1 MFGVLADGSGK
12 PDTGVDI
19 NMTQYFSD
27 RELGETPRTIYGISL
42 TVWQGL
48 AMLVQARVENNSFA
62 ERFPERCQDYPFDS
76 AVCCGTLVGRFETA
90 LKTEIPALA
99 EMEQNWRDAEGE
111 GPYGGFQVSRKQI
124 WQMSLM
130 EQPPLPVIMDIIEFC
145 WRVVSKPEIRG
156 PHSFYHHHHLGFDQ
170 EAGRA
175 DLREEVNHIFQRNGV
190 AFILTEGGRIER
202 LIPEPTGGVLRGCA
216 FRSGDSE
223 LDQLLDAARRKFV
236 MPEENEH
243 RDALEKLWDAWERIK
258 TVDDLDKRTGAT
270 MMLDRLA
277 RPTQSQFRGL
287 LDSEARAL
295 NSAGNSLRIRHS
307 ETTQERLEMTEQ
319 VDYLFQR
326 MFALIH
332 LFLSVTGRL
341 GSQAND
347 ANRATKSP
355 QDEDGFPF

>member
-1 MFGVLADGSGK
+1 
-12 PDTGVDI
+12 
-19 NMTQYFSD
+19 MTQYFSD
-27 RELGETPRTIYGISL
+27 RELGETPRTIYGISP

-48 AMLVQARVENNSFA
+48 AMLMQERVENDSFA
-62 ERFPERCQDYPFDS
+62 ERFPERCQDFPFDS
-76 AVCCGTLVGRFETA
+76 AVCSGTLVRRFETA

-99 EMEQNWRDAEGE
+99 EIEQNWRDSEGD
-111 GPYGGFQVSRKQI
+111 GPFGRFQGPQKEI
-124 WQMSLM
+124 WQMSLI
-130 EQPPLPVIMDIIEFC
+130 EQPSLPVIMDIIEFC
-145 WRVVSKPEIRG
+145 WRVVSKPEIRSY
-156 PHSFYHHHHLGFDQ
+156 HSIFQHHHLGFDQ
-170 EAGRA
+170 ETGRA
-175 DLREEVNHIFQRNGV
+175 DFREQVNLIFQRNGV
-190 AFILTEGGRIER
+190 AFTLTESGRIER
-202 LIPEPTGGVLRGCA
+202 LIPEPIGSVLRRCA

-223 LDQLLDAARRKFV
+223 LDQILDAACRKFV

-258 TVDDLDKRTGAT
+258 TLENIDKKTGAIE
-270 MMLDRLA
+270 MLDRLA
-277 RPTQSQFRGL
+277 NPTQLQFRNL

-341 GSQAND
+341 GSQAYHD
-347 ANRATKSP
+347 NRATKSP
-355 QDEDGFPF
+355 QHEDGLPF

>member
-1 MFGVLADGSGK
+1 
-12 PDTGVDI
+12 
-19 NMTQYFSD
+19 MTQYFSD
-27 RELGETPRTIYGISL
+27 RELGETPRTIYGISP
-42 TVWQGL
+42 TVWQRL
-48 AMLVQARVENNSFA
+48 ATLVQERVENNSFA
-62 ERFPERCQDYPFDS
+62 EWFPERCQDFPFDS
-76 AVCCGTLVGRFETA
+76 AVCCGTHVRRFETA

-99 EMEQNWRDAEGE
+99 EIEQNWRDSEGD
-111 GPYGGFQVSRKQI
+111 GPYGIFQSPQKQI
-124 WQMSLM
+124 WQMSLI
-130 EQPPLPVIMDIIEFC
+130 EQPSLPVIMDIIEFC
-145 WRVVSKPEIRG
+145 WRTGSKPELRY
-156 PHSFYHHHHLGFDQ
+156 YHGFFQHHHLGFDQ

-175 DLREEVNHIFQRNGV
+175 DFREEVNRIFQRNGV
-190 AFILTEGGRIER
+190 AFALTEGGRIER
-202 LIPEPTGGVLRGCA
+202 LIPEPAGSVLRGCA

-258 TVDDLDKRTGAT
+258 TVENLDKKTGAT

-277 RPTQSQFRGL
+277 SPTQSQFRDL

-326 MFALIH
+326 MFALIY

-347 ANRATKSP
+347 AGRATKSP
-355 QDEDGFPF
+355 RGEDGFPF